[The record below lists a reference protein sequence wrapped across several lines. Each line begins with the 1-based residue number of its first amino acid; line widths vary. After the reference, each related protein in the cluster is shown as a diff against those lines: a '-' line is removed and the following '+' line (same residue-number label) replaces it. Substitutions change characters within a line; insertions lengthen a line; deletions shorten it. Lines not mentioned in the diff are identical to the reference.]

1 MKTGERMRSRKEDMI
16 RGTVEQVFSGR
27 TGEYF
32 TFRAQDGRKIVLV
45 QAGDGRAVMRGPD
58 GVRHLTQ
65 TKLRTPRVNDE
76 VVVFPRPGC
85 EGRVKAWTLARL
97 LDGAK

>member
-1 MKTGERMRSRKEDMI
+1 MHSKKEDMI

-32 TFRAQDGRKIVLV
+32 TFRAQDGRKISLV
-45 QAGDGRAVMRGPD
+45 QAGDGRGVQRGPD
-58 GVRHLTQ
+58 GVKHLSQ
-65 TKLRTPRVNDE
+65 TKLRAPRVNDK

-85 EGRVKAWTLARL
+85 PGKVKAWTLAHL
-97 LDGAK
+97 LDNAK

>member
-1 MKTGERMRSRKEDMI
+1 MHSKKEDMI

-32 TFRAQDGRKIVLV
+32 TFRARDGRQITRV
-45 QAGDGRAVMRGPD
+45 QASDGRSITRGPD
-58 GVRHLTQ
+58 GVKHLAQ
-65 TKLRTPRVNDE
+65 TRLRAPRVNDE

-85 EGRVKAWTLARL
+85 ERKVKAWTLARL
-97 LDGAK
+97 LDGTK